1 MQFHKENFIKY
12 TAIVLL
18 DSWQKGMLFN
28 LKFSRT
34 GVGYRKGVSYFCEQ
48 AESSF
53 QRDRDNSNGL
63 RTFDRYQRDI
73 SFN

>member
-18 DSWQKGMLFN
+18 DSCQKGMLFN
-28 LKFSRT
+28 LKFSST
-34 GVGYRKGVSYFCEQ
+34 CVVGYRKGVSYFCEQ

-53 QRDRDNSNGL
+53 QRDRDNFNGL
-63 RTFDRYQRDI
+63 RMYDRYQRVLLV
-73 SFN
+73 